1 MLDICAFVETALT
14 GVAITATPAG
24 HDAVPRTLA
33 INDFRPARPHAG
45 NLLARGRVVNTS
57 SLFAFS
63 TAEIED
69 PEGRQ
74 IAHASGQF
82 SIRRVDPPPPPPP
95 SRLSPVE
102 ERANPGK
109 QEPDQ
114 APPGLES
121 AAVSSS
127 GWGSEGVL

>member
-1 MLDICAFVETALT
+1 MRPINLRSSGPPHKGSNKPLRGSGPRSRFWSRATGIRATAFIAILIALPALT
-14 GVAITATPAG
+14 VTIVPLTPEAQEAGKVARIGWLSLGSPG
-24 HDAVPRTLA
+24 GPFMES
-33 INDFRPARPHAG
+33 FRP
-45 NLLARGRVVNTS
+45 
-57 SLFAFS
+57 
-63 TAEIED
+63 
-69 PEGRQ
+69 
-74 IAHASGQF
+74 
-82 SIRRVDPPPPPPP
+82 
-95 SRLSPVE
+95 